1 MSQAPLLLPRPVL
14 ADLVP
19 RTAARGAVLVVGGAL
34 LTAAAAQVF
43 VPLPFSPVPISG
55 QTFAVLLTA
64 AALGPLRALASQG
77 LYLALATAGL
87 PFYAGGESGLQYAA
101 GATGGYLIGFLAASV
116 VVGACARRGLD
127 RRPLG
132 TAAAFAAGSLTIYAL
147 GVPWLAAVEGLSP
160 GEAVRLGLVPFL
172 VGDALKA
179 LLAAAFLPGA
189 WALVGDPASR
199 GDVTAR

>member
-14 ADLVP
+14 ADLVA
-19 RTAARGAVLVVGGAL
+19 RTAARTAVLVVAGAL

-87 PFYAGGESGLQYAA
+87 PFYAGGESGLQYAV
-101 GATGGYLIGFLAASV
+101 GATGGYLAGFLVASV

-132 TAAAFAAGSLTIYAL
+132 TAVAFAAGSLAIYAL
-147 GVPWLAAVEGLSP
+147 GVPWLAVVEGLSP
-160 GEAVRLGLVPFL
+160 GEAVRLGLLPFL

-179 LLAAAFLPGA
+179 LLAAGCLPGA
-189 WALVGDPASR
+189 WALVGDPAPP
-199 GDVTAR
+199 GDGAAR

>member
-1 MSQAPLLLPRPVL
+1 MSQTWLPLPLPVL
-14 ADLVP
+14 ADVVP
-19 RTAARGAVLVVGGAL
+19 RTAARNVSLVAGGAL
-34 LTAAAAQVF
+34 LTAAAAQVS

-64 AALGPLRALASQG
+64 AALGPLRGLLAQG

-87 PFYAGGESGLQYAA
+87 PFYAGGESGVQYAA
-101 GATGGYLIGFLAASV
+101 GATGGYLAGFLVASV

-132 TAAAFAAGSLTIYAL
+132 TAVAFAAGSLTIYAL
-147 GVPWLAAVEGLSP
+147 GVPWLAAVENLSL
-160 GEAVRLGLVPFL
+160 GEAVRLGLLPFL

-179 LLAAAFLPGA
+179 LLAAGFLPAA
-189 WALVGDPASR
+189 WALVGDPPPGGGASR
-199 GDVTAR
+199 